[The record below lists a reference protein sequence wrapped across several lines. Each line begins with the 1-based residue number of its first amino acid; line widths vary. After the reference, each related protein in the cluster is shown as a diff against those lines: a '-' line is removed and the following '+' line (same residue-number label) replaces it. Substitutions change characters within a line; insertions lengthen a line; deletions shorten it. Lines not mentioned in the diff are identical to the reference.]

1 MGKGLRQP
9 VELFQQLD
17 RMPELDGEY
26 AGQQKDSWRQAVQA
40 RPHRRGALCQA
51 SDFITYANACYHN

>member
-26 AGQQKDSWRQAVQA
+26 AGQQKDSWRVKIKCSRDASTTSRRRSRRRFSAV
-40 RPHRRGALCQA
+40 
-51 SDFITYANACYHN
+51 